1 MCSIKTMI
9 KFGIGL
15 GVLLVVGYVVL
26 PQYQGAIR
34 ALAPFLLILACPL
47 AMYFGMKEMKP
58 RDERK
63 PPGQEDK

>member
-1 MCSIKTMI
+1 MCSIKTML

-34 ALAPFLLILACPL
+34 AFAPFLLILACPL

-58 RDERK
+58 RNGRK

>member
-1 MCSIKTMI
+1 MCGIKTML
-9 KFGIGL
+9 KVGFGL

-34 ALAPFLLILACPL
+34 AFAPFLLILACPL

-58 RDERK
+58 RDECK
-63 PPGQEDK
+63 PPSQEDK